1 MNQIIKLE
9 TINFAELVKNTPLS
23 LSLEA
28 QSDMINLL
36 NKHFTQE
43 QSRRYIINLYMYL
56 NFHPIN
62 DFPINLDHVYRD
74 LGFANKGN
82 AMKTIKSN
90 FTKDEDYKIIL
101 IPREKKQN
109 AGRPEED
116 IMLNVDTYKTLC
128 MLVKTPQ
135 GKDIR
140 KYYVKLENIYN
151 GIIKNEIENK
161 DKLLK
166 DTQNELTRTKIQLE
180 KKTKLKVKKWYDSE
194 PGDTVYAVKI
204 KNSKESFIKLGKTL
218 KTNKREGQYPNDMFH
233 IRKCYNC
240 ILAEKVIHHILD
252 KYRIEKN
259 KEYFDITEDLAIYII
274 DTVCDFLDKFIN
286 FSEELP
292 KSNIK
297 ENLNISLQ
305 LIKELSKEIKEPIKT
320 DIKIETNINKIVEIK
335 TDIVNE
341 TDTIDKF
348 INEFCEIDETYECL
362 SYEIVGAYRI
372 WSSGLNNKS
381 KKNLSNHLKLNYKSK
396 SKFYIEYNNSS
407 LLTYFGIRP
416 KQMTLEQE
424 NKNILPKYEEFILTE
439 CKYNY
444 NYRIGWTD
452 FVNVFTKWTAE
463 KYPMYNFSNIE
474 KNNMNKY
481 INRHFLKDVI
491 NMSGYANVPGIWG
504 FQLKNNN
511 NHVLQ
516 SNNKLR
522 KNVCKIN
529 VESNTIIEEYE
540 SLTYLSQILN
550 VGRNAAARYI
560 KIKKIIDNCI
570 YQYKEDIELLE

>member
-1 MNQIIKLE
+1 MIEEIKEDNNCIVKAFENNPISILQESNNNKKIYYFKASDVGKVLNIVNIRTSIMNFDDDERVVRKAYDP
-9 TINFAELVKNTPLS
+9 N
-23 LSLEA
+23 
-28 QSDMINLL
+28 NLL
-36 NKHFTQE
+36 QDTIFLSSQGVYRLLYNSKKEIAKKFRKWAGNILDDIIFNESSELKKQLQE
-43 QSRRYIINLYMYL
+43 QQQLL
-56 NFHPIN
+56 
-62 DFPINLDHVYRD
+62 L
-74 LGFANKGN
+74 
-82 AMKTIKSN
+82 
-90 FTKDEDYKIIL
+90 
-101 IPREKKQN
+101 EK
-109 AGRPEED
+109 E
-116 IMLNVDTYKTLC
+116 
-128 MLVKTPQ
+128 
-135 GKDIR
+135 
-140 KYYVKLENIYN
+140 
-151 GIIKNEIENK
+151 
-161 DKLLK
+161 
-166 DTQNELTRTKIQLE
+166 NELTRTKTQLE
-180 KKTKLKVKKWYDSE
+180 KKTKLKVKKWYDSD

-204 KNSKESFIKLGKTL
+204 KNSNESFIKLGKTL
-218 KTNKREGQYPNDMFH
+218 KTNKREGQYPDDMFH

-305 LIKELSKEIKEPIKT
+305 LVKELSKEIKEPIKT

-335 TDIVNE
+335 IDIINE

-362 SYEIVGAYRI
+362 SYEILGAYRI
-372 WSSGLNNKS
+372 WAGGLNNKS

-396 SKFYIEYNNSS
+396 SKFYIQYNNSS

-424 NKNILPKYEEFILTE
+424 NKDNLPKYEEFILTE

-452 FVNVFTKWTAE
+452 FVNEFKKWTEE

-474 KNNMNKY
+474 KINMNKY
-481 INRHFLKDVI
+481 INRHFLKDSI

-504 FQLKNNN
+504 FQLNNN
-511 NHVLQ
+511 NNYVLQ

-522 KNVCKIN
+522 KNVYKIN
-529 VESNTIIEEYE
+529 VETNTIIEEYE

-550 VGRNAAARYI
+550 VGRNIAARYI

-570 YQYKEDIELLE
+570 YQYKEDIELQE